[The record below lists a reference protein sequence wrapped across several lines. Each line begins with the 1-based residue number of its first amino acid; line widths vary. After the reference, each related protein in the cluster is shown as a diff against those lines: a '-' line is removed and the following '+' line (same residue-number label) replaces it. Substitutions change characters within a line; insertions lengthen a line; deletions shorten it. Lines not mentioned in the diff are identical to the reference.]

1 MHDTPF
7 ATPDLD
13 PAMNKGVNPI
23 FFVEPVEN
31 PAKSV
36 VEGRP
41 IFDEL
46 ERVRIMVVGD
56 PFTASVQPV
65 TQEVK
70 DRFPLQYLA
79 FERQKTERLVTGTPI
94 TEWPVIT
101 RARASELHALDIF
114 SVENLGSV
122 SDANIARLG
131 PDGRGLRAK
140 ALAYLSA
147 AKDGAALAGLAQENC
162 RLKADLDDLRD
173 QMSAMAVRLSA
184 AEEMA
189 ANLQEPVGA
198 GADASASAQ
207 ESIRR
212 AAGRRKADAA

>member
-1 MHDTPF
+1 MLDNPF
-7 ATPDLD
+7 ATPDID

-31 PAKSV
+31 PAKSAL
-36 VEGRP
+36 EGRP

-65 TQEVK
+65 TQDIK

-114 SVENLGSV
+114 SVENLSCV
-122 SDANIARLG
+122 SDANIMRLG
-131 PDGRGLRAK
+131 PDGRALRAK
-140 ALAYLSA
+140 ALAFLSC
-147 AKDGAALAGLAQENC
+147 AKDGAALAGLAQENLQ
-162 RLKADLDDLRD
+162 LKTDLADLRD
-173 QMSAMAVRLSA
+173 QMGVMAERLSA
-184 AEEMA
+184 AEDKA
-189 ANLQEPVGA
+189 AKPE
-198 GADASASAQ
+198 DS
-207 ESIRR
+207 
-212 AAGRRKADAA
+212 GRRPASRQKADAA